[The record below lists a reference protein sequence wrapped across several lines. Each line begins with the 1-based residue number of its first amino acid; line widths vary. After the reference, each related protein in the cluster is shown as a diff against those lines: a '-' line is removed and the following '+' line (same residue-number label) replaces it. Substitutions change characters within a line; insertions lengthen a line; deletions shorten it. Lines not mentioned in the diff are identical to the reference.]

1 MASPDATTLEPSA
14 VVTGAVVAVVST
26 DGEAEGGAVETGDVE
41 GAGIPTDVS
50 ALTSV
55 AMVERVTDVS
65 DAQPTSTITPINE
78 IAAIVPTRDI
88 NRGHPTETLSRRG
101 TKATLAGVGV
111 SFLSR
116 GSKYSCVGSTGGMTV
131 DEALYGQRSARG
143 EWTPE
148 RRASFGPLFD
158 WPARPVAIIRWFFAF
173 PSYLF
178 GWNTLYAAVAIGA
191 YRFTAPSA
199 ADAESLL
206 DSWVLQLLGR
216 NLLVAVAW
224 YGLFHLRLYIQRALI
239 APLRPKLQWQWAS
252 QFCRHAF

>member
-1 MASPDATTLEPSA
+1 MDARTSSVIWSA
-14 VVTGAVVAVVST
+14 VRLARSPS
-26 DGEAEGGAVETGDVE
+26 GD
-41 GAGIPTDVS
+41 
-50 ALTSV
+50 
-55 AMVERVTDVS
+55 
-65 DAQPTSTITPINE
+65 
-78 IAAIVPTRDI
+78 
-88 NRGHPTETLSRRG
+88 HPLVLR
-101 TKATLAGVGV
+101 
-111 SFLSR
+111 
-116 GSKYSCVGSTGGMTV
+116 
-131 DEALYGQRSARG
+131 
-143 EWTPE
+143 
-148 RRASFGPLFD
+148 
-158 WPARPVAIIRWFFAF
+158 F

-191 YRFTAPSA
+191 YPFTAPSA